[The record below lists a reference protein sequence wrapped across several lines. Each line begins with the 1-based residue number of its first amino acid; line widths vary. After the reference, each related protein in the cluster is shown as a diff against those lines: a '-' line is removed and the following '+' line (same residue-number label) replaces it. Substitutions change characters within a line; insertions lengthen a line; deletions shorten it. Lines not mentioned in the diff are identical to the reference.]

1 MAYPLS
7 ERPERKK
14 KTEPNNKPF
23 LTAEREAIE
32 EGVAELVQWK
42 PVQQALRTPVIRA
55 IGGGLRIVLQGAS
68 EFGEY
73 LKEEARNPP
82 ENLLERGPALAGTV
96 LTGVEALT
104 EKTQRGFEMYATGA
118 PIQNPVTKEPLG
130 NLPDLNVDPA
140 VARFAGGAAAE
151 TLLGAG
157 VSKAATALK
166 NIPPAAPPMQPAM
179 AMATSAPSITLRGGG
194 INLDFQVMKATTSP
208 EFTGPGMGQGV
219 AKDPKYAG
227 TAESYMENVPTYS
240 DAAAEIERRFAAGE
254 ITASRRKNALSKLKK
269 KADAELSTFAYDPEN
284 PPVYAESSRTKA
296 TKEAQIPDPIA
307 ELITEKPAKAHQHHY
322 LAKAQTRPFV
332 DKLLEL
338 VNNNV
343 ADLDDLV
350 NFFTWP
356 EKYKLFPGNVRSN
369 MADLSPRAHV
379 PSEAVTDFDRKF
391 NVHRML
397 QDVGLEVKSGTKGGA
412 TEFITKNY
420 GLEKVKN
427 ADDLM
432 RSWDQFLQEI
442 GIPGKESAKTIQE
455 FFLTE
460 YRKQL
465 TGDKLKQFNE
475 MAAKL
480 YK

>member
-1 MAYPLS
+1 MAYPLA
-7 ERPERKK
+7 ERPERQQPRPKSPYDDK
-14 KTEPNNKPF
+14 PLGTQFADEAEKALQWATSLPVVRPVLQTVGGALRVVYENVAEPLKYESEE
-23 LTAEREAIE
+23 LLAGREANVGSAILGSGIRAFE
-32 EGVAELVQWK
+32 AGVKTGEKVGATVAEKFNVDPRIGSFLGGTGAETLMTLGTGTVAK
-42 PVQQALRTPVIRA
+42 KAVKVIDTLIPPGA
-55 IGGGLRIVLQGAS
+55 GGLT
-68 EFGEY
+68 
-73 LKEEARNPP
+73 
-82 ENLLERGPALAGTV
+82 PALAGVGGGLKLDFNTPRAEV
-96 LTGVEALT
+96 L
-104 EKTQRGFEMYATGA
+104 
-118 PIQNPVTKEPLG
+118 
-130 NLPDLNVDPA
+130 
-140 VARFAGGAAAE
+140 
-151 TLLGAG
+151 
-157 VSKAATALK
+157 
-166 NIPPAAPPMQPAM
+166 AAP
-179 AMATSAPSITLRGGG
+179 
-194 INLDFQVMKATTSP
+194 QVMKATTSP
-208 EFTGPGMGQGV
+208 EFTGPGMGQNV
-219 AKDPKYAG
+219 AQDPKYAG
-227 TAESYMENVPTYS
+227 TVESYMKNVPTYS

-296 TKEAQIPDPIA
+296 AREAQMPDPIA
-307 ELITEKPAKAHQHHY
+307 ELITEQPAKAHQHHY

-332 DKLLEL
+332 DKMLEL

-356 EKYKLFPGNVRSN
+356 EQYKLYPGNVRSN

-397 QDVGLEVKSGTKGGA
+397 QDVGLEVKSGKKGGA

-442 GIPGKESAKTIQE
+442 GVPGKESAKTIQE

>member
-1 MAYPLS
+1 MAYPLA
-7 ERPERKK
+7 ERYAHGQKKPEPTGKPLFTPEK
-14 KTEPNNKPF
+14 EAVVEGVQELIQTEPVQAVLQTPF
-23 LTAEREAIE
+23 I
-32 EGVAELVQWK
+32 Q
-42 PVQQALRTPVIRA
+42 A
-55 IGGGLRIVLQGAS
+55 IGGGLRTIMKGVG

-73 LKEEARNPP
+73 LKEEAQQPI
-82 ENLLERGPALAGTV
+82 EGVEDIGPALAGTA
-96 LTGVEALT
+96 LIGLEKLDTGVRKLA
-104 EKTQRGFEMYATGA
+104 EKADIDPDVASMGKDLVFDAVTGRY
-118 PIQNPVTKEPLG
+118 I
-130 NLPDLNVDPA
+130 
-140 VARFAGGAAAE
+140 
-151 TLLGAG
+151 
-157 VSKAATALK
+157 SKAATALS
-166 NIPPAAPPMQPAM
+166 NLPPAPPMQPAM
-179 AMATSAPSITLRGGG
+179 AMATSAPSITPRAGGL
-194 INLDFQVMKATTSP
+194 NLDFQVMKATTSP

-219 AKDPKYAG
+219 AQDPKYAG
-227 TAESYMENVPTYS
+227 TVESYMKNVPTYS

-296 TKEAQIPDPIA
+296 AKEAQIPDPIA

-420 GLEKVKN
+420 GIEKVKN

-442 GIPGKESAKTIQE
+442 GVPGKESAKAIQE